1 MSKHANRVSILLAG
15 IIALLLAPSGVA
27 DAAPAG
33 GTRAAAVRSICE
45 TGFRGQPEYDRKCLK
60 TGTVLDGVNLW
71 FRDGDNKL
79 IKAADRRAFCRDANQ
94 AKTTRAGIID
104 GLFDVAYDNY
114 RNHKFVLSVAATV
127 GVMDCQALGV
137 KIKK

>member
-1 MSKHANRVSILLAG
+1 MNKHANRVSILLAG
-15 IIALLLAPSGVA
+15 IIALLLAPSGAA
-27 DAAPAG
+27 DAAPQRG
-33 GTRAAAVRSICE
+33 KAAAVRSICE
-45 TGFRGQPEYDRKCLK
+45 TGYRGMPEYDRKCLK

-71 FRDGDNKL
+71 FRDGDNRL

-127 GVMDCQALGV
+127 GVLDCQQLGI